1 MSNNSSK
8 TIKLS
13 DLAKIQVGQSFRK
26 AVLEDPTS
34 DHFIIQ
40 TRDLLPG
47 GTISKNLMRLSK
59 INEKPKANAKVGD
72 IIILSRGVRFTAGV
86 IKEIQGPTTIQSMF
100 HIIKLNKESGIQPE
114 YLASFLNTD
123 AAQNFLESLSI
134 GATVQHLKI
143 DDLGSLRIP
152 VPPLNVQQGFCALA
166 DTVHQELLLLEKLKN
181 LRKQQLNATLSK
193 L

>member
-1 MSNNSSK
+1 
-8 TIKLS
+8 
-13 DLAKIQVGQSFRK
+13 LAKIQVGQSFRK
-26 AVLEDPTS
+26 AVLEDPES

-40 TRDLLPG
+40 TRDLLAG
-47 GTISKNLMRLSK
+47 GIISKKLMRLSML
-59 INEKPKANAKVGD
+59 NEKPKPNAKVGD

-86 IKEIQGPTTIQSMF
+86 IKELPGPTTIQSMF
-100 HIIKLNKESGIQPE
+100 HIIKLKKDSGIQPE

-123 AAQNFLESLSI
+123 AAQQFLESLSI

-152 VPPLNVQQGFCALA
+152 VPSADVQQKFCALA
-166 DTVHQELLLLEKLKN
+166 EAAHEEAQLLDKLKN